1 MSSFSFIF
9 MVNQSGCFQFL
20 SYVLFSSAVMAF
32 IPYLTFGSLFL
43 RTPPFSCFCWHHFF
57 SCSYSVLET
66 GVLLVFVFFV
76 LLSTTV
82 LSLSLWLLWWFILC
96 CSKGKK
102 VHLIE
107 NKGGEGSNAAWEK
120 MVSLWEQTVNLISCP
135 HWTVPIIMCQYYM

>member
-1 MSSFSFIF
+1 MVSFSDCSSVSSSCMVSSVFSFCCSSVCNSSFSSSSISMSYFSFIF
-9 MVNQSGCFQFL
+9 MVNQSSCFQFL

-32 IPYLTFGSLFL
+32 IPCLTFGSLFL

-82 LSLSLWLLWWFILC
+82 LSPKLVTALMIHTLLF
-96 CSKGKK
+96 
-102 VHLIE
+102 
-107 NKGGEGSNAAWEK
+107 
-120 MVSLWEQTVNLISCP
+120 
-135 HWTVPIIMCQYYM
+135 